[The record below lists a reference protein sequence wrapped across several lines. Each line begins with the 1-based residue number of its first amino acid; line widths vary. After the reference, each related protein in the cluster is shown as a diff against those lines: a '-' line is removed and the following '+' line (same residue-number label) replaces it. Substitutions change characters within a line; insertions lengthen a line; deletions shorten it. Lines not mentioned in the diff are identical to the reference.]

1 MNNFRE
7 KLKVRDLN
15 DREAR
20 QTYEKFVLEQEEQF
34 ILFINYLNQYIN
46 ELKEKGII
54 SKSFK
59 FYARVKA
66 TNSALKNYNQKALDD
81 VFGIECICATEREI
95 SILQQLL
102 ERLVKTHKIKP
113 HNKENG
119 YKAIHHFCSIRK
131 EVINRLN
138 EILVE
143 QKKKEKNEEKFP
155 AVEIQYKT
163 EEVYRKAI
171 SGTASHEKYKDT
183 KLPQIQALY
192 DANILT
198 VGEYIPY
205 MWVSNPDE
213 DDVIEMT
220 TEEVLRKMY
229 PSLKIREKEEQEK
242 ETTQSEECEI
252 GR

>member
-46 ELKEKGII
+46 ELKKKEII
-54 SKSFK
+54 SKSFR

-66 TNSALKNYNQKALDD
+66 TNSALKNYNKKALDD

-131 EVINRLN
+131 EVIDRLN
-138 EILVE
+138 EILVR
-143 QKKKEKNEEKFP
+143 QKKEEKCEEQFP
-155 AVEIQYKT
+155 TVEIQYKT
-163 EEVYRKAI
+163 EEVYHKAI

-205 MWVSNPDE
+205 MWVSNPKE
-213 DDVIEMT
+213 DDAIEMT
-220 TEEVLRKMY
+220 IEEVLKKMY
-229 PSLKIREKEEQEK
+229 PSLKIKEKEEK
-242 ETTQSEECEI
+242 KTTQSEECEI